1 MFLVMISGGGRG
13 GRDGGRGGFRGGGR
27 GGGGGFRGGGRG
39 GGGGFRG
46 GGRGGG
52 GGFRGGF
59 RGGGGGFRG
68 IKCVINNDHLLR
80 FLFLYFGKEAKANQ
94 NASYS
99 CLNFASFTLL
109 TKATRYYF
117 LIFKVF

>member
-1 MFLVMISGGGRG
+1 MVAVVDVAVFVGEVEVEVVVFVGEVEVEAVVFVGEVEVEAVVFVEVSEVVVEALEVYNLFL
-13 GRDGGRGGFRGGGR
+13 
-27 GGGGGFRGGGRG
+27 
-39 GGGGFRG
+39 
-46 GGRGGG
+46 
-52 GGFRGGF
+52 
-59 RGGGGGFRG
+59 
-68 IKCVINNDHLLR
+68 NNDHLLR